1 MGNRAYIPADN
12 GQNWWK
18 NIKGYDGR
26 YRVSRCGD
34 VQRVFPSGLVRDMT
48 PYRKRGKTHGNGLFV
63 KLTAN
68 GKQME
73 VPMLKVMAETWHGNR
88 DKDLVP
94 YHKNGIITDNRADNI
109 GFTSRKEL
117 GRLTGHMAG
126 RRKCILK
133 IAETGEEV
141 EAYRSARQ
149 AAKANHMSYQ
159 SVLDR
164 CHNRVKNPF
173 ALDGYTYQFE
183 K

>member
-1 MGNRAYIPADN
+1 MGNKAYIPADN

-18 NIKGYDGR
+18 DIPGYDGR
-26 YRVSRCGD
+26 YRVNRCGD
-34 VQRVFPSGLVRDMT
+34 VQRVFANGLVRDMT
-48 PYRKRGKTHGNGLFV
+48 PYRKRGKAHGNGLFV

-68 GKQME
+68 GQPRE
-73 VPMLKVMAETWHGNR
+73 VPMLKVMAETWHGSR
-88 DKDLVP
+88 DKNLVP

-109 GFTSRKEL
+109 GFTGRKEL
-117 GRLTGHMAG
+117 GKLTGHMAG

-141 EAYRSARQ
+141 ETYRSARQ

-159 SVLDR
+159 AVLDR
-164 CHNRVKNPF
+164 CHNKVKNPF
-173 ALDGYTYQFE
+173 SLDGHTYQFE